1 MSNLLSGIL
10 AIIIALTS
18 MCGGLANSNVEKAMI
33 IDAGITFDGDAT
45 TLLSGFMQTGG
56 EDQTE
61 QINATIDG
69 IKELLKAITL
79 RFQADKTVGQM
90 AVLING
96 EPASSLTVKANDA
109 GDGWNVISTLFP
121 SSMLTVTQATIDQMQ
136 NSFMKTGSQS
146 SSSLDLD
153 ELKQLDVQALTQ
165 LASEAFSEVAAGFTG
180 SAGEPETGS
189 WEIDGVVYTT
199 KVPYNIT
206 TKEAGL
212 LILNAVKKVMSEE
225 TLSALLTKINPSF
238 SVASLDEAIQQ
249 LQDGDESTMQPLAIA
264 AYTNED
270 GNNCMEITLGTEE
283 EGLDFILAQAATIT
297 KVSLKGLGLD
307 SAITVDNE
315 NKTVNFNVTIASG
328 DKTVVVSGT
337 LAAVS
342 DSEFSIA
349 FSVTTAED
357 NMPKSAISA
366 NLSLA
371 MSEGRFDVNGNLSFN
386 YIPVTIKGFV
396 TTAEDRTDL
405 ELALSIPMSA
415 DAPPTL
421 TIKGSMTYGDAPAF
435 DADGLNVVP
444 FEAQESGEILGAEI
458 QESISSL
465 LENLKN
471 QFPIIEALMSSMGG
485 STEGPV
491 VVEEDVPVEDGVPVE

>member
-1 MSNLLSGIL
+1 MNNLLSGIL

-45 TLLSGFMQTGG
+45 TLLSGMMQTGG

-79 RFQADKTVGQM
+79 RFQADKTTGQM

-146 SSSLDLD
+146 SSLDLD
-153 ELKQLDVQALTQ
+153 MLKQLDVQALTQ
-165 LASEAFSEVAAGFTG
+165 VVSEAFGEVAAGFTG

-264 AYTNED
+264 AYANED

-283 EGLDFILAQAATIT
+283 EGLDFILAQAASIT

-307 SAITVDNE
+307 SAITIDGE

-349 FSVTTAED
+349 FSITTAKD
-357 NMPKSAISA
+357 NTPKSAISA

-435 DADGLNVVP
+435 DADGLNIVP

-458 QESISSL
+458 QESIGAL
-465 LENLKN
+465 LENLRT

-491 VVEEDVPVEDGVPVE
+491 VVEDAVPAE